1 MPRIDQPQPAD
12 AIDGSWP
19 TASARASAAA
29 ARLETDGDTVRGRSE
44 DAADVPVVPVQVG
57 VASPND
63 EVVASMLGLDDGEWD
78 RTVALVVWATAS
90 RWLDVVELDGA
101 LDVDPVEH
109 AVGDAGGAVAF
120 EPGVVL
126 DADPGERRDLFTP

>member
-1 MPRIDQPQPAD
+1 
-12 AIDGSWP
+12 
-19 TASARASAAA
+19 
-29 ARLETDGDTVRGRSE
+29 
-44 DAADVPVVPVQVG
+44 VQVG

-63 EVVASMLGLDDGEWD
+63 EVVASMLGLDHGEWD

-90 RWLDVVELDGA
+90 KWLDVVELDGA